1 MRGPLNSPVEIG
13 LRAVIILT
21 ATYPR
26 TLDVDTL
33 VLLDHSLVHSG
44 DLGGPTSI
52 HPDLPMRSGE
62 LGLKRAILEDGL
74 RLMMRAGMV
83 DLVMS
88 TDGMAYRAADNAAAF
103 VGVLE
108 SSYVTRLVEIAQ
120 WIAEEFAGDTRAGMR
135 QRMRATLGRWVEELD
150 SRPPIV
156 NEVQ

>member
-1 MRGPLNSPVEIG
+1 M
-13 LRAVIILT
+13 IILT

-62 LGLKRAILEDGL
+62 IGIKRAILEDGL
-74 RLMMRAGMV
+74 LLMMRAGMV

-88 TDGMAYRAADNAAAF
+88 TDGMGYRAADNAAAF

-108 SSYVTRLVEIAQ
+108 SSYVTRLVETAQ
-120 WIAEEFAGDTRAGMR
+120 WIAEEFAYDTHAEMR
-135 QRMRATLGRWVEELD
+135 QRMRATLGRWVEEFD
-150 SRPPIV
+150 SHPPITS
-156 NEVQ
+156 EVQ